1 LVRAILW
8 SSCPFKSQLLTLSVV
23 KLGGVSLE
31 PLITATLVTLLLATL
46 AAAIPLEDKV
56 CIEYCPYP
64 KYPWMPFW
72 RVAVVMFFSW
82 LIAASFASRERM
94 VLTWFTLMSMVAMAI
109 AHYFQLA
116 LIVFTRNVEVALYPL
131 FYTIKTTGGQTL
143 HLDLAQVVIVVTAV
157 ELYFILRKAPRTA
170 SSEGRTP

>member
-1 LVRAILW
+1 M
-8 SSCPFKSQLLTLSVV
+8 V

-31 PLITATLVTLLLATL
+31 PLVTATLVTLLLATL

-82 LIAASFASRERM
+82 L
-94 VLTWFTLMSMVAMAI
+94 
-109 AHYFQLA
+109 
-116 LIVFTRNVEVALYPL
+116 
-131 FYTIKTTGGQTL
+131 
-143 HLDLAQVVIVVTAV
+143 
-157 ELYFILRKAPRTA
+157 
-170 SSEGRTP
+170 